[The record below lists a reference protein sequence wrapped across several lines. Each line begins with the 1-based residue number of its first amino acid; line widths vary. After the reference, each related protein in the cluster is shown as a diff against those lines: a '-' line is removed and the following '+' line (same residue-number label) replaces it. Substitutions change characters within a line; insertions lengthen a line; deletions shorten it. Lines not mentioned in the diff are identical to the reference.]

1 MRLQPNKVRGDRDRR
16 VERAVVLQV
25 LRDDHDARWSRT
37 ELEGELADVE
47 VPVVD
52 GALTS
57 LCRDGVL
64 HTADGVV
71 WASDAAR
78 RLDELELIGV

>member
-1 MRLQPNKVRGDRDRR
+1 MRLQPNKVRSDRDRR
-16 VERAVVLQV
+16 AERAVVLQV

-37 ELEGELADVE
+37 ELEDELGDVE
-47 VPVVD
+47 VSVID
-52 GALTS
+52 GALAS

>member
-1 MRLQPNKVRGDRDRR
+1 MRLQPNKVRGDRDRCA
-16 VERAVVLQV
+16 ERAVVLQV
-25 LRDDHDARWSRT
+25 LRDDHGARWSRT
-37 ELEGELADVE
+37 ELEDELADVE
-47 VPVVD
+47 VSVID
-52 GALTS
+52 GALAS